1 MAIRRSL
8 SKAKAARKTA
18 KPAKKSLRPAQR
30 VRVRRASTMQAHSVS
45 SSSENVESVRQ
56 VLSRYCF
63 ALDRGAMNELG
74 PLFHREATFSV
85 SFERGQRHTGR
96 ETIQAWYERFFQQR
110 PGRYRHMRHKIY
122 EPLVTLHGDTATA
135 ATYFDADSV
144 DSDGKV
150 HIVAGRYDDTLVRE
164 SGQWF
169 FKERTISVLY
179 HYSPGNSQEGMQ

>member
-8 SKAKAARKTA
+8 SKAKAARETA
-18 KPAKKSLRPAQR
+18 KPARKSLRPAPRMRAGR
-30 VRVRRASTMQAHSVS
+30 VSTVQARGAPS
-45 SSSENVESVRQ
+45 SGESVEGVRH

-63 ALDRGAMNELG
+63 ALDRGAVNELG

-96 ETIQAWYERFFQQR
+96 ETIQAWYERFFQRR
-110 PGRYRHMRHKIY
+110 PGQYRHMRHKIY
-122 EPLVTLHGDTATA
+122 EPLVILHGDTATA

-144 DSDGKV
+144 DRDGKV
-150 HIVAGRYDDTLVRE
+150 HVIAGRYDDTLVKE

-179 HYSPGNSQEGMQ
+179 HYSPGSSQEGPE